1 MYERT
6 CRYVCV
12 CVYVSTLALFDLL
25 ACTLLPT
32 SEIRC
37 YPLVMVCGIL
47 DRAEQ
52 SVHRVA
58 VAECRFY
65 SKIYITHSYSSNS
78 PFASCPSFN
87 AGKLNILKYKCKG
100 AAARNKR
107 W

>member
-1 MYERT
+1 M
-6 CRYVCV
+6 

-47 DRAEQ
+47 DRVEQ

-65 SKIYITHSYSSNS
+65 SKIYILTHTHQIR
-78 PFASCPSFN
+78 F
-87 AGKLNILKYKCKG
+87 LRL
-100 AAARNKR
+100 ARLLMLEN
-107 W
+107 